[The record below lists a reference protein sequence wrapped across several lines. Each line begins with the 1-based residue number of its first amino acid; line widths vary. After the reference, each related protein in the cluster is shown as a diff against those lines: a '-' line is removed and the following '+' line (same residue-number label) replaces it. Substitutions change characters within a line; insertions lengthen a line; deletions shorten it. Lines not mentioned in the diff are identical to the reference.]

1 MASDVCESVGDGSV
15 STSLSHMSKL
25 FCIAG
30 HWKYCRLLL
39 SYLFLLPV
47 HSSASS
53 FMDCG
58 CIFPRYEKQS
68 DGLVF
73 VP

>member
-15 STSLSHMSKL
+15 SASLSRMSRL

-47 HSSASS
+47 HSSASN

-58 CIFPRYEKQS
+58 CIFSRYEKQPDS
-68 DGLVF
+68 LMSA
-73 VP
+73 P